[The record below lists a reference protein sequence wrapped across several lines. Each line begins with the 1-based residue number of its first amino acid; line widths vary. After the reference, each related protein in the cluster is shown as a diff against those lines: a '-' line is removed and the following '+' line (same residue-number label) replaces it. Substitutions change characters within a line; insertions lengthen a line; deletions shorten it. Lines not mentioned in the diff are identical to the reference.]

1 MDAPAFAGRWD
12 RAVASVPH
20 RPFLVWDDGSGA
32 TSSWTYQQFDR
43 ALGEVAGWLA
53 GAGIG
58 PGDGVHLA
66 MPNSPAFVALWLAS
80 MRMGAWILPADPQ
93 ATAHEIRQQIELAR
107 PRAGVCC
114 TESARAYA
122 QAGDLLDLVATV
134 HHADPRLAQIRGA
147 ALNWDQQPRPGP
159 GDRAAVMFT
168 SGTTS
173 TPKGVVVTQANY
185 AFAGDVMAA
194 AASLTAA
201 HRQFVV
207 LPLFHANAQ
216 YYSFASA
223 ICAGA
228 SVALMPR
235 FSASRF
241 MEQAARHEVTHASLF
256 AAPMRM
262 ILARGAQRVPGFSLR
277 HVWYA
282 QNVSDAQY
290 QELTGIFGCRPR
302 QLYGMTETIP
312 AVLTNSALDPEPGAM
327 GHPTLGCRVR
337 LGDAEDGGEVPAGE
351 AGEILVAGVPGRTLF
366 DGYLGN
372 PTATAAAMRD
382 GWFRTGDRAIVD
394 DRGVYRFAGRAS
406 DILKVA
412 GENVSAVEVESV
424 LAQHPQVLEAA
435 VVGRPD
441 ALRDEVPVGYVVR
454 VPGSAELTSSVLT
467 DWCAQRLAP
476 VKRPRDIYFVPELPR
491 TSVGKIRK
499 FLLAGQ
505 PERAVPPSTP
515 DSRGKT
521 RTGGIAR

>member
-1 MDAPAFAGRWD
+1 MDAPAFSGRWD

-20 RPFLVWDDGSGA
+20 RPFLRWDDGSGA
-32 TSSWTYQQFDR
+32 TSSWTYERFDR
-43 ALGEVAGWLA
+43 VLAEVAGWLA
-53 GAGIG
+53 GAGIRA
-58 PGDGVHLA
+58 GDGIHLTL
-66 MPNSPAFVALWLAS
+66 PNSPAFVAVWLAGL
-80 MRMGAWILPADPQ
+80 RLGAWILPADPQ
-93 ATAHEIRQQIELAR
+93 ASAPEIKQQIELAR
-107 PRAGVCC
+107 PRVGVCSA
-114 TESARAYA
+114 ESEGAYA
-122 QAGDLLDLVATV
+122 GAAGLLDQVAAV
-134 HHADPRLAQIRGA
+134 HPLDPEFAPVRGPALDWARLR
-147 ALNWDQQPRPGP
+147 PPGP

-194 AASLTAA
+194 AAALTAA

-241 MEQAARHEVTHASLF
+241 MEQAARHRVTHASLF

-262 ILARGAQRVPGFSLR
+262 ILARGAEPIPGFSLQ

-290 QELTGIFGCRPR
+290 QELTSVFGCRPR

-312 AVLTNSALDPEPGAM
+312 AVLTNSALAPEPGAM

-337 LGDAEDGGEVPAGE
+337 LGDVEDGGDRPAGE
-351 AGEILVAGVPGRTLF
+351 AGEILVAGVPGATLF
-366 DGYLGN
+366 DGYLDN
-372 PTATAAAMRD
+372 AAATAAAMRD

-394 DRGVYRFAGRAS
+394 DRGYYRFAGRGS

-412 GENVSAVEVESV
+412 GENVSAVEVEGV
-424 LAQHPQVLEAA
+424 LSQHPQVLEAA

-441 ALRDEVPVGYVVR
+441 VMRDEVPVGYVVR
-454 VPGSAELTSSVLT
+454 APGATGLTPAVLT

-476 VKRPRDIYFVPELPR
+476 AKRPRDIYFVSELPR

-505 PERAVPPSTP
+505 PERAAPPSTP

>member
-1 MDAPAFAGRWD
+1 
-12 RAVASVPH
+12 
-20 RPFLVWDDGSGA
+20 
-32 TSSWTYQQFDR
+32 
-43 ALGEVAGWLA
+43 
-53 GAGIG
+53 
-58 PGDGVHLA
+58 
-66 MPNSPAFVALWLAS
+66 

-93 ATAHEIRQQIELAR
+93 ASAPEIRQQVELAR
-107 PRAGVCC
+107 PRVGVCAA
-114 TESARAYA
+114 ESARGYA
-122 QAGDLLDLVATV
+122 EAAGLLDHLTTVDPLDPELV
-134 HHADPRLAQIRGA
+134 PIRCPA
-147 ALNWDQQPRPGP
+147 RDWDQLRRPGP

-173 TPKGVVVTQANY
+173 TPKGVQVTQANY

-194 AASLTAA
+194 AAALTVA

-241 MEQAARHEVTHASLF
+241 MEQAARHQVTHASLF

-262 ILARGAQRVPGFSLR
+262 ILARGAERVPGFSLQ

-312 AVLTNSALDPEPGAM
+312 AVLTNSALAPEPDAM
-327 GHPTLGCRVR
+327 GHLTLGCRVR
-337 LGDAEDGGEVPAGE
+337 LGDVEDGSEVPAGE
-351 AGEILVAGVPGRTLF
+351 AGEILVAGVPGATLF
-366 DGYLGN
+366 DGYLDN
-372 PTATAAAMRD
+372 ATATADAMRD

-394 DRGVYRFAGRAS
+394 DRGYYRFAGRGS

-412 GENVSAVEVESV
+412 GENVSAVEVEDV
-424 LAQHPQVLEAA
+424 LARHPRVLEAA

-441 ALRDEVPVGYVVR
+441 VIRDEVPVGYVVCA
-454 VPGSAELTSSVLT
+454 PGATDLTSSALA

-476 VKRPRDIYFVPELPR
+476 AKRPRDIYFVPELPR

-505 PERAVPPSTP
+505 PELAAPPSAP

-521 RTGGIAR
+521 RTGGIAP

>member
-20 RPFLVWDDGSGA
+20 RPFLLWDDGSGA
-32 TSSWTYQQFDR
+32 TSSWTYERFD
-43 ALGEVAGWLA
+43 AVLSEVAGWLA
-53 GAGIG
+53 GAGVKA
-58 PGDGVHLA
+58 GDGIHLA
-66 MPNSPAFVALWLAS
+66 LPNSPAFVALWLAS

-93 ATAHEIRQQIELAR
+93 ASPPEIRQQIELAR
-107 PRAGVCC
+107 PRVGVCAAG
-114 TESARAYA
+114 SARAYA
-122 QAGDLLDLVATV
+122 EAGDLLDQVATV
-134 HHADPRLAQIRGA
+134 HPLDAELTGIRGP
-147 ALNWDQQPRPGP
+147 ALGRDQVRHPRP

-173 TPKGVVVTQANY
+173 TPKGAVVTQANY

-194 AASLTAA
+194 AAALTAA

-228 SVALMPR
+228 SVALMAR

-241 MEQAARHEVTHASLF
+241 MEQAARHRVTHASLF

-262 ILARGAQRVPGFSLR
+262 ILARGAQRVPGFALA

-290 QELTGIFGCRPR
+290 QELTGMFGCRPR

-312 AVLTNSALDPEPGAM
+312 AVLTSSALAPEPDAM

-337 LGDAEDGGEVPAGE
+337 LGDVEDGGAVPAGQ
-351 AGEILVAGVPGRTLF
+351 AGEILVAGVPGATLF

-372 PTATAAAMRD
+372 AAATAAAMRD
-382 GWFRTGDRAIVD
+382 GWFRTGDRAVVD
-394 DRGVYRFAGRAS
+394 DRGYYRFAGRAS
-406 DILKVA
+406 DMLKVA
-412 GENVSAVEVESV
+412 GENVSAVEVEDV

-441 ALRDEVPVGYVVR
+441 AMRDEVPVGYVVC
-454 VPGSAELTSSVLT
+454 VPGTTGLTSSVLA

-476 VKRPRDIYFVPELPR
+476 AKRPRDIYFVPELPR

-505 PERAVPPSTP
+505 PERAAPPSAP

-521 RTGGIAR
+521 RTGGIAP

>member
-1 MDAPAFAGRWD
+1 MSAPAFAGRWD

-20 RPFLVWDDGSGA
+20 RAFLVWDDGSGA
-32 TSSWTYQQFDR
+32 ISSWTYQQFDR
-43 ALGEVAGWLA
+43 VLSEVAGWLA
-53 GAGIG
+53 GVGIRA
-58 PGDGVHLA
+58 GDGIHLA
-66 MPNSPAFVALWLAS
+66 LPNSPAFVTLWLAS
-80 MRMGAWILPADPQ
+80 MRMGAWILPADPE
-93 ATAHEIRQQIELAR
+93 ATAPEIRQQIELAR
-107 PRAGVCC
+107 PRVGVGSV
-114 TESARAYA
+114 ESAPAYA
-122 QAGDLLDLVATV
+122 EAAGLLDHVATV
-134 HHADPRLAQIRGA
+134 HPLDAELAPVRGP
-147 ALNWDQQPRPGP
+147 ALSRNQLRRPGP

-173 TPKGVVVTQANY
+173 TPKGVQVTQANY

-194 AASLTAA
+194 AAALTAA

-241 MEQAARHEVTHASLF
+241 MEQAARHRVTHASLF

-262 ILARGAQRVPGFSLR
+262 ILARGAERVPGFSLQ

-282 QNVSDAQY
+282 QNVSDGQY
-290 QELTGIFGCRPR
+290 QELTRIFGCRPR

-312 AVLTNSALDPEPGAM
+312 AVLTNSALAPEPDAI

-337 LGDAEDGGEVPAGE
+337 LGDVEDGGEVPAGE
-351 AGEILVAGVPGRTLF
+351 VGEILVAGVAGATIF
-366 DGYLGN
+366 DGYLDN
-372 PTATAAAMRD
+372 ATATAAAMRG

-394 DRGVYRFAGRAS
+394 DRGYYRFAGRAN

-412 GENVSAVEVESV
+412 GENVSAVEVEAV
-424 LAQHPQVLEAA
+424 LARHPQVLEAA

-441 ALRDEVPVGYVVR
+441 AMRDEVPVGYVVCM
-454 VPGSAELTSSVLT
+454 PGTTGLTPSDLS
-467 DWCAQRLAP
+467 DWCARRLAP

-505 PERAVPPSTP
+505 PERAAPP
-515 DSRGKT
+515 
-521 RTGGIAR
+521 

>member
-1 MDAPAFAGRWD
+1 MCAPAFADRWD

-20 RPFLVWDDGSGA
+20 RPFLLWDDGSGA

-43 ALGEVAGWLA
+43 VLTEVAGWLA
-53 GAGIG
+53 DAGIK
-58 PGDGVHLA
+58 PGDGIHLTL
-66 MPNSPAFVALWLAS
+66 PNSPAFVALWLAG

-93 ATAHEIRQQIELAR
+93 ATAPEIRQQIELAR
-107 PRAGVCC
+107 PRLGICSAG
-114 TESARAYA
+114 SDRAYA
-122 QAGDLLDLVATV
+122 EAAGLLDHVTTV
-134 HHADPRLAQIRGA
+134 HPLDPELAPVRGP
-147 ALNWDQQPRPGP
+147 ALNWYQLQRPVP

-173 TPKGVVVTQANY
+173 TPKGVQVTQANY

-194 AASLTAA
+194 AAALTAA

-235 FSASRF
+235 FSATRY
-241 MEQAARHEVTHASLF
+241 MEQAARHQVTHASLF

-262 ILARGAQRVPGFSLR
+262 ILARGAERVPGFSLQ

-282 QNVSDAQY
+282 QNISDAQY

-312 AVLTNSALDPEPGAM
+312 AVLTNSALAPEPGAM

-337 LGDAEDGGEVPAGE
+337 LGDVEDGGEVAVGE
-351 AGEILVAGVPGRTLF
+351 VGEILVAGVPGATLF
-366 DGYLGN
+366 DGYLRN
-372 PTATAAAMRD
+372 PATTAAAMRD

-394 DRGVYRFAGRAS
+394 DRGYYRFAGRGS
-406 DILKVA
+406 DMLKVA
-412 GENVSAVEVESV
+412 GENVSAVEVEGV

-435 VVGRPD
+435 VVSRPD
-441 ALRDEVPVGYVVR
+441 AMRDEVPVGYVVR
-454 VPGSAELTSSVLT
+454 APGAADLTSSALT

-476 VKRPRDIYFVPELPR
+476 AKRPRDIYFVPELPR

-499 FLLAGQ
+499 FLLAGP
-505 PERAVPPSTP
+505 PERAAPPSTP
-515 DSRGKT
+515 DSRGNT
-521 RTGGIAR
+521 RTGGIAP